1 MEISRE
7 NPLMRD
13 EELVKR
19 IVSGEKRLYEQ
30 LMRKY
35 NQRLYRI
42 SRSIVNDDAAAQD
55 IMQTAYL
62 NAYLNLANFQAKSSF
77 ATWLTQI
84 LINESLLYKKRSR
97 RHQEA
102 ISNNKENPIHH
113 QTPLSELMNNELKTI
128 LEQSVSGLPEKYR
141 LVFVMREMEEMSVNE
156 TMEVLNLSESN
167 VKVRLNRAKEMLRI
181 NLSSHYKS
189 SHVYHFHLTRCDTVV
204 KFVMAQIDQE
214 KYYVRVK

>member
-1 MEISRE
+1 MVISRE

-19 IVSGEKRLYEQ
+19 IVSGEKHLYEQ

-35 NQRLYRI
+35 NQRMYRI

-62 NAYLNLANFQAKSSF
+62 NAYLNLANFKAKSSF

-84 LINESLLYKKRSR
+84 LINESLLYKKRSW
-97 RHQEA
+97 RHKEA
-102 ISNNKENPIHH
+102 LRNSEVNPIHH
-113 QTPLSELMNNELKTI
+113 QNPLSELINKELKSI
-128 LEQSVSGLPEKYR
+128 LEESVSGLPEKYR
-141 LVFVMREMEEMSVNE
+141 VVFVMREMEGMSVNE

-181 NLSSHYKS
+181 NLSSHYKG
-189 SHVYHFHLTRCDTVV
+189 SHIYHFHLTRCDTIV
-204 KFVMAQIDQE
+204 KFVMAQIDQ
-214 KYYVRVK
+214 KRY